1 MSLGPGD
8 LIDNKYRIVKLIG
21 EGGMGSVHEGEN
33 VRIRRRVAI
42 KVLHAHAANNADAL
56 TRFEREAQAA
66 GHIGSDHIM
75 EVLDVGVLA
84 DGDRYMVMEFLDGE
98 PLSSRIRSAGSLTPQ
113 HLVPLL
119 RQALSGLDAA
129 HKAGII
135 HRDLK
140 PDNIFIVREKAGKTD
155 FVKLIDFGI
164 SKFNVLGGDM
174 AMTSTGAVMGTPY
187 YMSPEQAKGSRS
199 VDARSDIYSMG
210 VIAFEALT
218 GQVPFDGSTF
228 NELMFK
234 IVLAEPPQLKLLRP
248 DLDPAFVAIVEK
260 MMARDANARYQ
271 TCKEVVAALDGWANQ
286 GQPVPIAAATVVSPT
301 AKAAPA
307 AVAPAGAAPATV
319 GTSSTWATSQVDSLP
334 KKSLAPVFV
343 VGGATLLLL
352 GGVALAVAKLTGSDD
367 ESVAA
372 GAASSNAPSASA
384 ARGTPAAA
392 PPTVTADQPVSAQEP
407 APPAASAPPLASSAL
422 APAASADLAAKD
434 PTVDKA
440 RPARAPS
447 RSARVGGST
456 PSSPP
461 KAATPSS
468 NGPAKAREFG
478 Y

>member
-1 MSLGPGD
+1 MSLRPGD
-8 LIDNKYRIVKLIG
+8 LIDNKYRIVRLIG

-33 VRIRRRVAI
+33 VRIKRRVAI
-42 KVLHAHAANNADAL
+42 KVLHKHAADNEAAL

-98 PLSSRIRSAGSLTPQ
+98 PLSSRIRNAGSLTPQ

-140 PDNIFIVREKAGKTD
+140 PDNIFVVREKAGKTD

-248 DLDPAFVAIVEK
+248 DIDPAFAALVEK
-260 MMARDANARYQ
+260 MMARDPEARYA
-271 TCKEVVAALDGWANQ
+271 TCKEVIAALDTWTNT
-286 GQPVPIAAATVVSPT
+286 GQAVPVAAPTVVSPT
-301 AKAAPA
+301 ANAAPPG
-307 AVAPAGAAPATV
+307 VAPGAMSPATV
-319 GTSSTWATSQVDSLP
+319 GTSSTWATSQVDQIP
-334 KKSLAPVFV
+334 KRSLAPVFA
-343 VGGATLLLL
+343 VGALGLLVL
-352 GGVALAVAKLTGSDD
+352 GGIALAVVKLTGSDD
-367 ESVAA
+367 ASVGAS
-372 GAASSNAPSASA
+372 AASS
-384 ARGTPAAA
+384 TPAAA
-392 PPTVTADQPVSAQEP
+392 TSGMVE
-407 APPAASAPPLASSAL
+407 
-422 APAASADLAAKD
+422 
-434 PTVDKA
+434 
-440 RPARAPS
+440 
-447 RSARVGGST
+447 
-456 PSSPP
+456 SPP
-461 KAATPSS
+461 KAPEVEPVAPAGPASAPTPISEPPASAAPQASAEVAPSEPSRPKTPAARAPARTTARVTSPPKPATPTS
-468 NGPAKAREFG
+468 NAPPKGREFG

>member
-1 MSLGPGD
+1 MSLSPGD
-8 LIDNKYRIVKLIG
+8 LIDNKYRIVRLIG

-33 VRIRRRVAI
+33 VRIKRRVAI
-42 KVLHAHAANNADAL
+42 KVLHKHAANNDAAL

-66 GHIGSDHIM
+66 GHIGSDHIL
-75 EVLDVGVLA
+75 EVLDVGALP

-98 PLSSRIRSAGSLTPQ
+98 PMSSRIRNAGSLTPQ

-210 VIAFEALT
+210 VIAFEAVT

-248 DLDPAFVAIVEK
+248 ELDPAFVQIVEK
-260 MMARDANARYQ
+260 MMARDPEARYAV
-271 TCKEVVAALDGWANQ
+271 CKEVIAALDAWSNASLGY
-286 GQPVPIAAATVVSPT
+286 VPAAAPTVVSAT

-307 AVAPAGAAPATV
+307 GAVPGALSPATV
-319 GTSSTWATSQVDSLP
+319 GTGSTWATSQVDQIP

-343 VGGATLLLL
+343 LGGASLLVL
-352 GGVALAVAKLTGSDD
+352 GGIALAVVKLSGSEG
-367 ESVAA
+367 ESA
-372 GAASSNAPSASA
+372 SASA
-384 ARGTPAAA
+384 ASNVPSAVPPSVAQA
-392 PPTVTADQPVSAQEP
+392 PVKAPEVHADPK
-407 APPAASAPPLASSAL
+407 PAASAA
-422 APAASADLAAKD
+422 
-434 PTVDKA
+434 V
-440 RPARAPS
+440 
-447 RSARVGGST
+447 
-456 PSSPP
+456 
-461 KAATPSS
+461 AATPSAPAPSAEPAPTEASPTKAVAPAPPRATSKVGRPATPSPPKTAAPSS
-468 NGPAKAREFG
+468 NASTKTREFG